1 MNMTSVSQNIKH
13 RRSYRSFSDRKVED
27 EKIKAVLEAAMYAPS
42 AHHKRAWEFVVVTD
56 QDKIKQLA
64 DTTRWSDHVG
74 QAQAVIVV
82 CSPEWENWLED
93 ASIVSAHI
101 YLEATS
107 QGLGTCWTQVRK
119 GARSDGQD
127 AETYVKQ
134 MLEIP
139 DKMRVLSLMPL
150 GYPAQQKD
158 SHDSSEYERSKV
170 HQERW

>member
-1 MNMTSVSQNIKH
+1 MSTISNNIKH
-13 RRSYRSFSDRKVED
+13 RRSYRSFSDQQVED
-27 EKIKAVLEAAMYAPS
+27 EKIKAVLKAAMYAPS

-56 QDKIKQLA
+56 QDKIQQLA

-101 YLEATS
+101 YLEATN

-119 GARSDGQD
+119 GTRSDGQD
-127 AETYVKQ
+127 AEEYVCQ
-134 MLEIP
+134 VLSIP
-139 DKMRVLSLMPL
+139 KKMRVLSLMPL
-150 GYPAQQKD
+150 GYPAQEKEP
-158 SHDSSEYERSKV
+158 HNSSEYEESKV
-170 HQERW
+170 HQEQW